1 MDILFS
7 FAEHVANL
15 FDALGAF
22 LFFMIVLGKNDRI
35 KGRTEFGVISAG
47 FIMILAYFQDISQ
60 NTLIQ
65 LSNMIIIDLVFEMLF
80 LKGKMGTKIVYNMIY
95 NVVIMIASMVTI
107 YGMTFALNIN
117 IRALIVEGSL
127 LRILV
132 LVINK
137 IIIFMTLFIIV
148 RKTKK
153 QEYHEWMITFF
164 MFSGILYIGAILFHI
179 ARMGYLPENIEKR
192 LIIVAFG
199 ILAICIAIAFCI
211 YRLNQQ
217 YHLKIENMELS
228 TKLKE
233 EKYMLQKIDEMYE
246 DNRILRHDLKHY
258 LVIVQGMLSNH
269 QVDEAMQYLD
279 EVIGNQF
286 HSGKLY
292 YTNSSIVNTVL
303 NDKGGVCEKNKID
316 YEVEVSGEIPEH
328 IQMEIGIIL
337 SNIIDNAVEA
347 QLKQKARWIHIEMAR
362 HKGMFMIKVENYIK
376 ESVLEN
382 NPSFFTTKRDKEN
395 HGIGIRSVKKI
406 VKKLEGIYTC
416 EEVEHIF
423 VTKIM
428 LPDFAK
434 YAS

>member
-65 LSNMIIIDLVFEMLF
+65 LSNMILIDFVFELLF
-80 LKGKMGTKIVYNMIY
+80 LKGKIGTKLVYNMIY
-95 NVVIMIASMVTI
+95 NVVIMIASMITL
-107 YGMTFALNIN
+107 YGLTFALDIDMS
-117 IRALIVEGSL
+117 ILIAKGSIE
-127 LRILV
+127 RIMV

-137 IIIFMTLFIIV
+137 MIIFMALFIIV
-148 RKTKK
+148 KKTKH
-153 QEYHEWMITFF
+153 QEYHEWLITFL
-164 MFSGILYIGAILFHI
+164 MFGGILYIGAILFNI
-179 ARMGYLPENIEKR
+179 AKMGNLPAKIENR

-199 ILAICIAIAFCI
+199 MLAICIAVAICI

-217 YHLKIENMELS
+217 YRLRIENTELS
-228 TKLKE
+228 TKLNE
-233 EKYMLQKIDEMYE
+233 ERYMLKKIDEMYE

-303 NDKGGVCEKNKID
+303 NDKGGVCEKNKIE

-328 IQMEIGIIL
+328 VQMEIGIIL

-347 QLKQKARWIHIEMAR
+347 QLKQKARWIHVEMAR
-362 HKGMFMIKVENYIK
+362 HKGMFMIKVENYIH
-376 ESVLEN
+376 ESVLEH
-382 NPSFFTTKRDKEN
+382 NPSFLTTKKDKMN

-406 VKKLEGIYTC
+406 VKKLEGIYSC
-416 EEVEHIF
+416 EETEHTF
-423 VTKIM
+423 VTNIM
-428 LPDFAK
+428 LPDSAK
-434 YAS
+434 CAS